1 MIIGEGSHMLFI
13 YYVLGGADQ
22 WLCVVVTVRLLA
34 YKLMVIP
41 CKTTQVMSNQE
52 AVDIAGK
59 IKDPLKAAKQLA
71 TEALHRDSKDDIS
84 CIVVRFRA

>member
-1 MIIGEGSHMLFI
+1 
-13 YYVLGGADQ
+13 
-22 WLCVVVTVRLLA
+22 
-34 YKLMVIP
+34 
-41 CKTTQVMSNQE
+41 MSNQE

-84 CIVVRFRA
+84 CIVVRFRV